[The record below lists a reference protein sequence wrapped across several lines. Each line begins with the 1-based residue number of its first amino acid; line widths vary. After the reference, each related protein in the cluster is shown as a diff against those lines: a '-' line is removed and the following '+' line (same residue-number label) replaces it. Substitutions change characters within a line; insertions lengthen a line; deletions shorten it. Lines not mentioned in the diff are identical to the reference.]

1 MRSLRLVLLAAA
13 VCAAAT
19 GTEAALAAVRTPSLA
34 RVTVTPAIYPDYS
47 PAIHDYVVRCD
58 PSDPVRISAWP
69 GVGTTP
75 LIDGKARRTASLK
88 LATDEAVTIADRAG
102 RLTQAYHIRC
112 LPSDFP
118 DWTVTGVGATDDWTI
133 ATPSL
138 SLGMATSHYVAIFD
152 PNGVPVWWY
161 RTSRVPI
168 DATLLPGPTIAF
180 ASFPAAS
187 QNYEIHRLDGT
198 LAGLIVS
205 PDGHIDDHELQRTA
219 NGDYVYLVYD
229 PKQHVDLTPYG
240 GPADGT
246 VLEGKIEEVTPKGK
260 LVWSWSTDGHV
271 ALSESTRWLST
282 IIGTPVV
289 LTDGE
294 STYDFFHANAVSL
307 DKDVVLLSLRQT
319 DGIYAIDKATGQILW
334 KLGGTPTPESL
345 NVVGDPDGA
354 APLGGQ
360 HDVRVLPDGTITV
373 FDDGTFL
380 GRAPRAVRYRIDTA
394 AHTATMVQQITDPA
408 VGTSLCCGSARML
421 ANGDW
426 VVSWGGDDVVGEYD
440 PDGTQ
445 LFQLAFDGLFSYRAV
460 PVEES
465 LLSATE
471 LRAGMNAMAAKA
483 EAAAH

>member
-1 MRSLRLVLLAAA
+1 MRRLRPALLAVA
-13 VCAAAT
+13 VCAAASGT
-19 GTEAALAAVRTPSLA
+19 GSAPAAVRAPSLVG
-34 RVTVTPAIYPDYS
+34 VTVTPTIYPDYS

-69 GVGTTP
+69 GFGATP
-75 LIDGKARRTASLK
+75 LIDGKARTTAAVK
-88 LATDEAVTIADRAG
+88 LSSDEAVSIAVRAG
-102 RLTQAYHIRC
+102 RVTQAYHIRC

-118 DWTVTGVGATDDWTI
+118 DWTVTGTGAPGEWTI
-133 ATPSL
+133 ATPTL
-138 SLGMATSHYVAIFD
+138 SLGTATAHYVAIFD
-152 PNGVPVWWY
+152 ANGVPVWWY
-161 RTSRVPI
+161 RTGRVPI

-187 QNYEIHRLDGT
+187 QSYEIHRLDGT
-198 LAGLIVS
+198 LAGRIVS

-219 NGDYVYLVYD
+219 NGDYVFLVYD

-271 ALSESTRWLST
+271 DLSESTRWLPT

-307 DKDVVLLSLRQT
+307 DKGVVLLSLRQT

-345 NVVGDPDGA
+345 TVVGDPDGA
-354 APLGGQ
+354 DPLGGQ

-380 GRAPRAVRYRIDTA
+380 GRPPRAVRYRIDTST
-394 AHTATMVQQITDPA
+394 HTATMLQQITDPA

-426 VVSWGGDDVVGEYD
+426 EVSWGGDDVVGQYGA
-440 PDGTQ
+440 DGTP
-445 LFQLAFDGLFSYRAV
+445 LFQMTFDGLFSYRAV
-460 PVEES
+460 PVAES
-465 LLSATE
+465 LLSAAE
-471 LRAGMNAMAAKA
+471 LRAGMDAMAAKVA
-483 EAAAH
+483 PAAR